1 MSGQKLTHSQVSETR
16 SIQRLTQGNKCAI
29 CKRPLKN
36 TEIIVL
42 DHDHK
47 TGAIRGTLHHSCNA
61 LLGKVENNAGR
72 FGVSGHLIEWC
83 AGLAQ
88 YLMKHKTNVTGLIHP
103 TYKTEDEKRIAKNL
117 KARKLRAS
125 TRTGKVTK

>member
-1 MSGQKLTHSQVSETR
+1 MQG
-16 SIQRLTQGNKCAI
+16 QRLTNSQISEVRNSQRAEQGNKCAI
-29 CKRPLKN
+29 CKRPLKAS
-36 TEIIVL
+36 EIVVL
-42 DHDHK
+42 DHDHS

-88 YLMKHKTNVTGLIHP
+88 YLMRHKTNVTGLIHP
-103 TYKTEDEKRIAKNL
+103 TYKTDDEKRLAKNL
-117 KARKLRAS
+117 KTRQVRAVARKAK
-125 TRTGKVTK
+125 T